1 MAKIPGI
8 KIGHAQN
15 DAAMTGC
22 TVILCED
29 GAVAGFDLRGSA
41 PGTRETELLR
51 PGFLV
56 EKINGVLLTGGSAF
70 GLDAAAGVVNF
81 LEERQKGYNA
91 GGFYVPIVPAAVIF
105 DLHSGDGTI
114 RPDKK
119 MGYQACENAT
129 DRSIDCGSVGVG
141 SGATVGK
148 IAGNE
153 FAMAGGLGY
162 AVETLLNGLI
172 ISAVVVVNSLGDV
185 IDPGTG
191 EIVAGAVSPA
201 GEFLDSVAVMKKMQS
216 QSPLKQQ
223 NTTLAVVMTNGS
235 LNKVQVN
242 KVAQM
247 AQNGL
252 ARTIRPVHTMYDGDL
267 VFALS
272 SGDKPVDVN
281 VAGEVAAECVSQAI
295 LSAVTIG
302 NQKERVK
309 LSKSF

>member
-1 MAKIPGI
+1 MIKNISMEKIAGI
-8 KIGHAQN
+8 KIGHTQN
-15 DAAMTGC
+15 TTAMTGC

-56 EKINGVLLTGGSAF
+56 EKIHGILLTGGSAF
-70 GLDAAAGVVNF
+70 GLDAASGVMQF
-81 LEERQKGYNA
+81 LAEKKKGYNA

-105 DLHSGDGTI
+105 DLHRGDGTV
-114 RPDKK
+114 RPDRE
-119 MGYQACENAT
+119 MGYKACENAV
-129 DRSIDCGSVGVG
+129 DQSVDCGIVGVG

-153 FAMAGGLGY
+153 FAMSGGLGY
-162 AVETLLNGLI
+162 AVELLPNGI
-172 ISAVVVVNSLGDV
+172 IVSAVVVVNSLGDV

-191 EIVAGAVSPA
+191 EIIAGALSPT
-201 GEFLDSVAVMKKMQS
+201 GEFLDSVAAMKKMQN
-216 QSPLKQQ
+216 QSPLSRQ

-235 LNKVQVN
+235 LNKVQAN

-272 SGDKPVDVN
+272 SGDKQVDVN
-281 VAGEVAAECVSQAI
+281 VVGEVAAECVSQAI
-295 LSAVTIG
+295 LTAVTVG
-302 NQKERVK
+302 NQK
-309 LSKSF
+309 